1 MKIKYI
7 IALLLLLMFVLGFAS
22 ALFKSRT
29 SDEVTYHLNGGYHFL
44 KTGEWIAPIDN
55 PPLSGIL
62 VSIPLLFVDKG
73 RFRNFERLSIEDY
86 VYERKETFPRNILL
100 TSRIVP
106 LMFMVALGYFV
117 FLWARD
123 LYGTKAG
130 LFALLLYVFSSNM
143 LAYGRFVTTDIGSVL
158 FMFLS
163 LYTFWKYAK
172 EPNKK
177 NLAVASIVFG
187 LAQIS
192 KMFALFLVPTF
203 IIYAVIVYFFKDF
216 GPNFFM
222 NFNNKKAKKAFDL
235 GFSLLVIFIVGLF
248 MINMAYLFDG
258 SLRPLIKYDKEE
270 FESATFKSLHENRLV
285 NWIPL
290 PFPKPYVIAHDYGQ
304 WLAKEED
311 RAYFYWG
318 KVGRGFDFK
327 SYYLGYILIKTPIG
341 LFIILLL
348 SLLCA
353 RKINYSEA
361 YMLIFIAILL
371 LALTF
376 LSQVRLGYRHVLVVY
391 PLLYVFSGR
400 IFKDGIPKNKL
411 ILGIVI
417 ISTLWYVISALY
429 IFPHYLAYF
438 NELIGGPKNGY
449 KYAID
454 SNLDWEQD
462 LDLVKKYIRES
473 QAPILIDP
481 GCKPFTGRAAIP
493 ANSLQFQKGVCYQWL
508 KQNFEPIGYIGYSW
522 LVYDVKGTWKESN
535 GQYFFT
541 KG

>member
-1 MKIKYI
+1 
-7 IALLLLLMFVLGFAS
+7 
-22 ALFKSRT
+22 
-29 SDEVTYHLNGGYHFL
+29 
-44 KTGEWIAPIDN
+44 
-55 PPLSGIL
+55 
-62 VSIPLLFVDKG
+62 
-73 RFRNFERLSIEDY
+73 
-86 VYERKETFPRNILL
+86 
-100 TSRIVP
+100 
-106 LMFMVALGYFV
+106 
-117 FLWARD
+117 
-123 LYGTKAG
+123 
-130 LFALLLYVFSSNM
+130 
-143 LAYGRFVTTDIGSVL
+143 
-158 FMFLS
+158 
-163 LYTFWKYAK
+163 
-172 EPNKK
+172 
-177 NLAVASIVFG
+177 
-187 LAQIS
+187 
-192 KMFALFLVPTF
+192 
-203 IIYAVIVYFFKDF
+203 
-216 GPNFFM
+216 
-222 NFNNKKAKKAFDL
+222 
-235 GFSLLVIFIVGLF
+235 
-248 MINMAYLFDG
+248 
-258 SLRPLIKYDKEE
+258 
-270 FESATFKSLHENRLV
+270 
-285 NWIPL
+285 
-290 PFPKPYVIAHDYGQ
+290 
-304 WLAKEED
+304 
-311 RAYFYWG
+311 
-318 KVGRGFDFK
+318 
-327 SYYLGYILIKTPIG
+327 